1 MIGSSDSRARVL
13 AFDFGTGGLTVGLFN
28 PHENHMEGFGGAGY
42 GNLQDLADPNWKEQ
56 DPRDWIKAIPV
67 AMAELRQVTNFD
79 ADSVVGIGIG
89 GHMHALVVLDA
100 NNQPA
105 LDGEGKLLS
114 GAIMWDDPRGEK
126 EGKKLSKELGEPIAA
141 RMTASRIRW
150 FAAHHPE
157 AWKKGVKRVCVPS
170 TFVTLELTD
179 EFGVGPG
186 DGSGMFGQ
194 LDRKGSF
201 GNKKLDTV
209 DRELRKR
216 VPKVGAAGDVLG
228 RLNARG
234 AELLGLPQGVPVSF
248 PEGDQPIGMVASGC
262 VDGRASISLGNSVV
276 FNAVGSQPVLKKRG
290 LVDSFR
296 TADNRHL
303 LMTCMTSGCVVYD
316 ELVDC
321 FLECAQSFGQNTSQ
335 ADMRRWPV
343 GETGIMTLPQI
354 TSRDDI
360 RNWLTA
366 EAEKVPPGCDGLL
379 ALPFYKGEGVFKQ
392 PSAFASFLG
401 FRDRKHGANGEIV
414 SDAAALKAG
423 VFARASLEATGL
435 TLRVGFG
442 EMGLKSLDQI
452 VVSGGGSRNSLW
464 PKIIADVFGVPVA
477 KPQNADEAATRGA
490 AYLAWFM
497 CRREGGEPLALDDFL
512 PQYVQLTDRVEPT
525 AEHTKLY
532 KKLLPQF
539 EKALDRLTPLYEAK

>member
-1 MIGSSDSRARVL
+1 MQISDSRSRVL

-28 PHENHMEGFGGAGY
+28 PHENRMEGFGGASY
-42 GNLQDLADPNWKEQ
+42 GNLTGLADPSWKEQ
-56 DPRDWIKAIPV
+56 DPRDWIKAIPI
-67 AMAELRQVTNFD
+67 AMAELRKATTVD
-79 ADSVVGIGIG
+79 RDSIIGIGIG
-89 GHMHALVVLDA
+89 GHMHALV
-100 NNQPA
+100 A
-105 LDGEGKLLS
+105 LNDHDYPVEKGEIGELLS

-126 EGKKLSKELGEPIAA
+126 EGRKLSKELGEPIAA
-141 RMTASRIRW
+141 RMTASRVRW
-150 FAAHHPE
+150 FAANHPE
-157 AWKKGVKRVCVPS
+157 AWKKAVKRVCVPS
-170 TFVTLELTD
+170 TFVALVLTG

-186 DGSGMFGQ
+186 EGSGMFGQ
-194 LDRKGSF
+194 LDRKGQF
-201 GNKKLDTV
+201 GHSKLDKI

-216 VPKVGAAGDVLG
+216 APKVGAAGEVLG
-228 RLNARG
+228 RLNAHG
-234 AELLGLPQGVPVSF
+234 AELLGLPEGIPIAY

-276 FNAVGSQPVLKKRG
+276 FNAVGNKPVLEKRG

-321 FLECAQSFGQNTSQ
+321 FLDCAQWLGKKTSK
-335 ADMRRWPV
+335 
-343 GETGIMTLPQI
+343 
-354 TSRDDI
+354 DDI
-360 RNWLTA
+360 RNWLTG
-366 EAEKVPPGCDGLL
+366 EAAKTPAGCDGVL

-401 FRDRKHGANGEIV
+401 FRDRKRSASGEV
-414 SDAAALKAG
+414 TSDAAAIKAG
-423 VFARASLEATGL
+423 VLARASLEATSL
-435 TLRVGFG
+435 TLRVGFS

-464 PKIIADVFGVPVA
+464 PQIIADVFGVPVA

-490 AYLAWFM
+490 AYLALLM
-497 CRREGGEPLALDDFL
+497 ARREAGDKIELSELL
-512 PQYVQLTDRVEPT
+512 SQYVDLTDRVEPN

-532 KKLLPQF
+532 KKLLPKF
-539 EKALDRLTPLYEAK
+539 TKSLGRLTPLYA

>member
-1 MIGSSDSRARVL
+1 MQISDSRARVL

-28 PHENHMEGFGGAGY
+28 PHENRMAGFGSASY
-42 GNLQDLADPNWKEQ
+42 GNLQGLADPSWKEQ

-67 AMAELRQVTNFD
+67 AMAELRKAAAVES
-79 ADSVVGIGIG
+79 DSIVGIGIG
-89 GHMHALVVLDA
+89 GHMHALVVL
-100 NNQPA
+100 NEHNHPVEK
-105 LDGEGKLLS
+105 GEIGELLS

-126 EGKKLSKELGEPIAA
+126 EGRKLSKELGEPIAA

-150 FAAHHPE
+150 FAANHPE
-157 AWKKGVKRVCVPS
+157 VWKKTVKRVCVPS
-170 TFVTLELTD
+170 TFVALTLTG

-186 DGSGMFGQ
+186 EGSGMFGQ
-194 LDRKGSF
+194 LDRKGQF
-201 GNKKLDTV
+201 GNSKLDTI

-216 VPKVGAAGDVLG
+216 VPKVGAAGEVLG
-228 RLNARG
+228 RLNAH
-234 AELLGLPQGVPVSF
+234 AAILLGLPEGIPVAY

-321 FLECAQSFGQNTSQ
+321 FLDCAQWLGKKTSK
-335 ADMRRWPV
+335 
-343 GETGIMTLPQI
+343 
-354 TSRDDI
+354 DDV
-360 RNWLTA
+360 RNWLTS
-366 EAEKVPPGCDGLL
+366 EAAKVPAGCDGVL

-401 FRDRKHGANGEIV
+401 FRDRKRSAGGDV
-414 SDAAALKAG
+414 TSDAAAFKAG
-423 VFARASLEATGL
+423 VLARASLEATSL
-435 TLRVGFG
+435 TLRVGFA

-452 VVSGGGSRNSLW
+452 VVSGGGSRNTLW
-464 PKIIADVFGVPVA
+464 PQIIADVFGVPVA

-490 AYLAWFM
+490 AYLALLM
-497 CRREGGEPLALDDFL
+497 ARREAGDKVELGELLA
-512 PQYVQLTDRVEPT
+512 QYVELTDRVEPN

-532 KKLLPQF
+532 KKLLPKF
-539 EKALDRLTPLYEAK
+539 ETSLSRLTALYS

>member
-1 MIGSSDSRARVL
+1 MNHTDARSRVL
-13 AFDFGTGGLTVGLFN
+13 AFDFGTGGLTIGLFN
-28 PHENHMEGFGGAGY
+28 PHENRMEGFGGASY
-42 GNLQDLADPNWKEQ
+42 GNLQGLSDASWKEQ
-56 DPRDWIKAIPV
+56 DPRDWIKAIPA
-67 AMAELRQVTNFD
+67 AMAELRKATTFD
-79 ADSVVGIGIG
+79 PDSVIGIGIG

-100 NNQPA
+100 NNQPV
-105 LDGEGKLLS
+105 LEGDKLLS

-126 EGKKLSKELGEPIAA
+126 EGRKLSKELGEPIAA

-157 AWKKGVKRVCVPS
+157 VWKKAVKRVCVPS
-170 TFVTLELTD
+170 TFVALVLTG

-186 DGSGMFGQ
+186 EGSGMFGQ
-194 LDRKGSF
+194 LDHKEQF
-201 GNKKLDTV
+201 GHSKLDTI
-209 DRELRKR
+209 DRELRRR
-216 VPKVGAAGDVLG
+216 VPKVGAAGEVLG
-228 RLNARG
+228 RLNSLG
-234 AELLGLPQGVPVSF
+234 ADLLGIPVGVPVAF
-248 PEGDQPIGMVASGC
+248 PEGDQPIGLVASGC
-262 VDGRASISLGNSVV
+262 TDGRASISLGNSVV
-276 FNAVGSQPVLKKRG
+276 FNAVGSHPVLKKRG

-321 FLECAQSFGQNTSQ
+321 FLGCAQRLGQTTS
-335 ADMRRWPV
+335 P
-343 GETGIMTLPQI
+343 EN
-354 TSRDDI
+354 I

-366 EAEKVPPGCDGLL
+366 EAEKVPAGCDGVL

-392 PSAFASFLG
+392 PTAFASFLG
-401 FRDRKHGANGEIV
+401 FRDRRRGASGEVI

-423 VFARASLEATGL
+423 VLARASLEATSL
-435 TLRVGFG
+435 TLRVGFA

-452 VVSGGGSRNSLW
+452 VVSGGGSRNTLW
-464 PKIIADVFGVPVA
+464 PRIIADVFGVPVA

-497 CRREGGEPLALDDFL
+497 VRREAGEPITLSDLL
-512 PQYVQLTDRVEPT
+512 QHHVELTDRVEPT
-525 AEHTKLY
+525 AEHVKLY

-539 EKALDRLTPLYEAK
+539 EKALGRLTPLYASE

>member
-1 MIGSSDSRARVL
+1 MQITDSRSRVL

-28 PHENHMEGFGGAGY
+28 PHENRMEGFGGASY
-42 GNLQDLADPNWKEQ
+42 GNFSGLADPSWKEQ
-56 DPRDWIKAIPV
+56 DPRDWIAAIPA
-67 AMAELRQVTNFD
+67 AMKELRKGANFA

-89 GHMHALVVLDA
+89 GHMHALVVLGED
-100 NNQPA
+100 NQPVLA
-105 LDGEGKLLS
+105 DGKLLS

-126 EGKKLSKELGEPIAA
+126 EGRKLSKELGEPIAA

-157 AWKKGVKRVCVPS
+157 AWKKAVKRVCVPS
-170 TFVTLELTD
+170 TFVALELTG

-186 DGSGMFGQ
+186 EGSGMFGQ
-194 LDRKGSF
+194 LDRKGQF
-201 GNKKLDTV
+201 GHAKLDKI

-216 VPKVGAAGDVLG
+216 APKVGAAGEVLG

-234 AELLGLPQGVPVSF
+234 AELLGLPEGIPVAY

-276 FNAVGSQPVLKKRG
+276 FNAVGNQPVLKKRG

-321 FLECAQSFGQNTSQ
+321 FLGCAQWLGKKTSK
-335 ADMRRWPV
+335 
-343 GETGIMTLPQI
+343 
-354 TSRDDI
+354 DDI
-360 RNWLTA
+360 RNWLTS
-366 EAEKVPPGCDGLL
+366 EAANVPAGCDGVL

-401 FRDRKHGANGEIV
+401 FRDRKRTASGEV
-414 SDAAALKAG
+414 SSDAAAFKAG
-423 VFARASLEATGL
+423 VLARASLEATSL
-435 TLRVGFG
+435 TLRVGFS

-452 VVSGGGSRNSLW
+452 VVSGGGSRNTLW
-464 PKIIADVFGVPVA
+464 PQIIADVFGVPVA

-490 AYLAWFM
+490 AYLALLM
-497 CRREGGEPLALDDFL
+497 ARREAGDEIELGDLLA
-512 PQYVQLTDRVEPT
+512 QHVELTDRVEPN
-525 AEHTKLY
+525 AEHAKLY
-532 KKLLPQF
+532 KKLLPKF
-539 EKALDRLTPLYEAK
+539 TKSLGRLTPLYA

>member
-1 MIGSSDSRARVL
+1 MNHTDARSRVL
-13 AFDFGTGGLTVGLFN
+13 AFDFGTGGLTIGLFN
-28 PHENHMEGFGGAGY
+28 PHENRMEGFGGASY
-42 GNLQDLADPNWKEQ
+42 GNLQGLSDASWKEQ
-56 DPRDWIKAIPV
+56 DPRDWIKSIPA
-67 AMAELRQVTNFD
+67 AMAELRQATTFD
-79 ADSVVGIGIG
+79 PDSVIGIGIG

-100 NNQPA
+100 NNQPV
-105 LDGEGKLLS
+105 LDGDKLLS

-126 EGKKLSKELGEPIAA
+126 EGRKLSKELGEPIAA

-157 AWKKGVKRVCVPS
+157 AWKKAVKRVCVPS
-170 TFVTLELTD
+170 TFVALVLTG

-194 LDRKGSF
+194 LDHKEQF
-201 GNKKLDTV
+201 GHSKLDTI

-216 VPKVGAAGDVLG
+216 VPKVGAAGEVLG
-228 RLNARG
+228 RLNNLG
-234 AELLGLPQGVPVSF
+234 ADLLGIPVGVPVAF
-248 PEGDQPIGMVASGC
+248 PEGDQPIGLVASGC
-262 VDGRASISLGNSVV
+262 TEERASISLGNSVV
-276 FNAVGSQPVLKKRG
+276 FNAVGSHPVLKKRG

-321 FLECAQSFGQNTSQ
+321 FLGCAQWLGQTTS
-335 ADMRRWPV
+335 P
-343 GETGIMTLPQI
+343 E
-354 TSRDDI
+354 DI

-366 EAEKVPPGCDGLL
+366 EADKVPAGCDGVL

-392 PSAFASFLG
+392 PTAFASFLG
-401 FRDRKHGANGEIV
+401 FRDRRRGASGEVI

-423 VFARASLEATGL
+423 VLARASLEATSL
-435 TLRVGFG
+435 TLRVGFA
-442 EMGLKSLDQI
+442 EMGLKSLEQI
-452 VVSGGGSRNSLW
+452 VVSGGGSRNTLW
-464 PKIIADVFGVPVA
+464 PRIIADVFGVPVA

-497 CRREGGEPLALDDFL
+497 VRREAGEPITLSDLL
-512 PQYVQLTDRVEPT
+512 QHHVELTDRVEPT
-525 AEHTKLY
+525 AEHVKLY
-532 KKLLPQF
+532 KKLLPHF
-539 EKALDRLTPLYEAK
+539 EKALGRLTPLYKSE

>member
-1 MIGSSDSRARVL
+1 MQISDSRSRVL

-28 PHENHMEGFGGAGY
+28 PHENRMEGFGGASY
-42 GNLQDLADPNWKEQ
+42 GNLAGLTDPSWKEQ
-56 DPRDWIKAIPV
+56 DPRDWIKAIPI
-67 AMAELRQVTNFD
+67 AMAELRKATTVDPGSIF
-79 ADSVVGIGIG
+79 GIGIG
-89 GHMHALVVLDA
+89 GHMHALVVL
-100 NNQPA
+100 NEHHHPVEK
-105 LDGEGKLLS
+105 GEIGELLS

-126 EGKKLSKELGEPIAA
+126 EGRKLSKELGEPIAA

-150 FAAHHPE
+150 FAANHPE
-157 AWKKGVKRVCVPS
+157 AWKKAVKRVCVPS
-170 TFVTLELTD
+170 TFVALELTG

-186 DGSGMFGQ
+186 EGSGMFGQ
-194 LDRKGSF
+194 LDRKGQF
-201 GNKKLDTV
+201 GHAKLDKI

-216 VPKVGAAGDVLG
+216 VPKVGTAGEVLG

-234 AELLGLPQGVPVSF
+234 AELLGLPEGIPVAY

-276 FNAVGSQPVLKKRG
+276 FNAVGNKPVLEKRG

-321 FLECAQSFGQNTSQ
+321 FLGCAEWLGQKTSK
-335 ADMRRWPV
+335 
-343 GETGIMTLPQI
+343 E
-354 TSRDDI
+354 DI
-360 RNWLTA
+360 RNWLTS
-366 EAEKVPPGCDGLL
+366 EAAKVPAGCDGVL

-392 PSAFASFLG
+392 PTAFASFLG
-401 FRDRKHGANGEIV
+401 FRDRKRTASGEV
-414 SDAAALKAG
+414 TSDAAALKAG
-423 VFARASLEATGL
+423 VLARASLEATSM
-435 TLRVGFG
+435 TLRVGFS

-452 VVSGGGSRNSLW
+452 VVSGGGSRNTLW
-464 PKIIADVFGVPVA
+464 PQIIADVFGVPVA

-490 AYLAWFM
+490 AYLALLM
-497 CRREGGEPLALDDFL
+497 ARREAGDKIELAELL
-512 PQYVQLTDRVEPT
+512 AQYVELTDRVEPN

-532 KKLLPQF
+532 KKLLPKF
-539 EKALDRLTPLYEAK
+539 AKSLGRLTPLYV